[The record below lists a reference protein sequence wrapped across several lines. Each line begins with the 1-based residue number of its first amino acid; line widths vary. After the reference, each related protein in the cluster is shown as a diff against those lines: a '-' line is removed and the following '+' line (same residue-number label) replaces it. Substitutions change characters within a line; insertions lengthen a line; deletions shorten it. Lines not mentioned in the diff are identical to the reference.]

1 MLELD
6 TRALG
11 QKIRYTRRIRG
22 LTAEALAGICEMAP
36 ISIRQIERGKRTPSL
51 PTFVTLC
58 DALNIEPNFLLGDQ
72 FVLDRNERLEHVTNF
87 LASLDCDQ
95 LEKLIDFLE
104 SLQRS

>member
-6 TRALG
+6 TCALG

-51 PTFVTLC
+51 SAFVTLC
-58 DALNIEPNFLLGDQ
+58 EALNVEPNYLLSDQ
-72 FVLDRNERLEHVTNF
+72 FTLDSDERQELVVRF
-87 LASLDCDQ
+87 LSSLGHEQ
-95 LEKLIDFLE
+95 LKKFVEFME
-104 SLQRS
+104 SLQQ